1 MNDEKYNGRRACS
14 IENSDLHLTVLPGGG
29 HIAGIVDKQTGM
41 NPLWSPP
48 WASVDPAG
56 NGEARLLSGIMGH
69 NLCLDIFGGPSPEE
83 EAAGITPHGEGSVV
97 AFEVEATGHKLTMK
111 AEMPLAQIRFERHIE
126 LQGSTIRIRESAE
139 SLAAFDRPIGWTQ
152 HVTLGPPFLENGK
165 TQFRSSATKSKV
177 FESEFGAD
185 AYLKA
190 GAEFDWP
197 LAPGKDGTYK
207 DLRVMNLA
215 AVSSGYTAHLMDA
228 TSPHAF
234 FTAWSPTTKVTFGY
248 VWKRADFPWLGIW
261 EENHSR
267 RAAPWNGKTLTRGME
282 FGASPFPESRRES
295 VDRGSLFGAPTYR
308 WLPARTK
315 LDVEYHAVLKRTDEP
330 LDTLDYAD

>member
-14 IENSDLHLTVLPGGG
+14 IENSDLHVTVLPGGG
-29 HIAGIVDKQTGM
+29 HIASIVDKQSGV
-41 NPLWSPP
+41 NPLWTPP
-48 WASVDPAG
+48 WTSVEPAG
-56 NGEARLLSGIMGH
+56 TGEARLLSGIMGH

-83 EAAGITPHGEGSVV
+83 ETAGVTPHGEGSVV
-97 AFEVEATGHKLTMK
+97 AFDVTVSGQKLTMK
-111 AEMPLAQIRFERHIE
+111 ADMPLAQIRFERHIE
-126 LQGSTIRIRESAE
+126 LDGSTIRISESAE

-177 FESEFGAD
+177 FESEFGTD
-185 AYLKA
+185 AYLKS

-215 AVSSGYTAHLMDA
+215 AVSSGYTAHLM
-228 TSPHAF
+228 SEENPHAF
-234 FTAWSPTTKVTFGY
+234 FTAWSPATKITFGY
-248 VWKRADFPWLGIW
+248 VWKRTDFPWLGIW

-267 RAAPWNGKTLTRGME
+267 TGAPWNGKTLTRGME

-295 VDRGSLFGAPTYR
+295 VDRGRLFGTPTYR
-308 WLPARTK
+308 WLPAATK
-315 LDVEYHAVLKRTDEP
+315 LKAEYCVVLKRTPEP
-330 LDTLDYAD
+330 LNKLDYPA